1 MLNSAPKVIFLFSTL
16 APLNGSVG
24 EAWDVQAG
32 AIQSLY
38 LSEDPY
44 VAKVDSKVPNKS
56 PEKKTYNMNETP
68 SSLLAS
74 SACPSALD
82 FLWVWLAGS
91 VRHLVVT
98 RRSEVLGSTP
108 ERLLRFGCGASP
120 TGSCISTL
128 SHRVALFWETE
139 EPFRNGT

>member
-56 PEKKTYNMNETP
+56 PEKKLTTRMKLP
-68 SSLLAS
+68 AVCL
-74 SACPSALD
+74 PPWPALRP
-82 FLWVWLAGS
+82 WIS
-91 VRHLVVT
+91 C
-98 RRSEVLGSTP
+98 
-108 ERLLRFGCGASP
+108 GCGWQ
-120 TGSCISTL
+120 G
-128 SHRVALFWETE
+128 V
-139 EPFRNGT
+139 